1 MDKLFYKNQ
10 YLKEFEAKVIEVKEV
25 ENKYHIILDRTA
37 FFPGGGGQQCDLGEI
52 DGKEVLDV
60 YEKNKEIYHVVSEEI
75 KVGSIVLCKIDW
87 DRREDGMHQHLGQ
100 HVLSGCFFKLFNAN
114 TVSIHLGKEIST
126 VDIIGQLDE
135 EKVRKAENLAN
146 EVIRKGLEVNF
157 LVPSEEELETMNL
170 RRDLPNTEDE
180 IRVVKIGDLDI
191 NACCGVHPSK
201 TSDLR
206 MIKIKKF
213 EKNKGNTR
221 IEFLAGQ
228 RAVNDSLNKDR
239 VIRNICNYLS
249 SNEDE
254 ALNGIKN
261 LKDSLEEIKSEK
273 KKLEEELLGY
283 EVNSLLESKND
294 TNKIIHKVFTDKA
307 VEYVKKL
314 ANKLSEKDNVIC
326 LFAIKNKEKA
336 NIILSSSKN
345 IENINMGHVFK
356 EFASII
362 NGKGGGSKTL
372 AQGVGDID
380 KLEEFLNAIVK
391 ELSQIAQN

>member
-52 DGKEVLDV
+52 AGKEVLDV
-60 YEKNKEIYHVVSEEI
+60 YEKDNQIYHVLNEEI
-75 KVGSIVLCKIDW
+75 NVGSIVLCKIDW

-135 EKVRKAENLAN
+135 EKVRKAEGLAN

-157 LVPSEEELETMNL
+157 LVPSEEELKTMNL
-170 RRDLPNTEDE
+170 RRDLPNTEDD

-283 EVNSLLESKND
+283 EANLLLEYGNKN
-294 TNKIIHKVFTDKA
+294 NKIIKKVFKDKS

-372 AQGVGDID
+372 AQGIGDSN
-380 KLEEFLNAIVK
+380 KLDEFLNAIEMSCRK
-391 ELSQIAQN
+391 

>member
-170 RRDLPNTEDE
+170 RRDLPNTEDD

-206 MIKIKKF
+206 MIKIKKL

-345 IENINMGHVFK
+345 IKNINMGHVFK

>member
-1 MDKLFYKNQ
+1 MDKLFYSNQ
-10 YLKEFEAKVIEVKEV
+10 YLKEFEARVISIKEIN
-25 ENKYHIILDRTA
+25 NKYHIILDRTA

-52 DGKEVLDV
+52 AGKEVIDV
-60 YEKNKEIYHVVSEEI
+60 YEKDKKIYHVVSEEI
-75 KVGSIVLCKIDW
+75 KEGSIVECKIDW
-87 DRREDGMHQHLGQ
+87 GRREDGMHQHLGQ

-126 VDIIGQLDE
+126 VDIIGQLNE
-135 EKVRKAENLAN
+135 EKVRKAEALAN
-146 EVIRKGLEVNF
+146 EVIRNGLEVNF
-157 LVPSEEELETMNL
+157 LVPSEEELKIMNL
-170 RRDLPNTEDE
+170 RRDLPSTEDD
-180 IRVVKIGDLDI
+180 IRVVQIGDLDI

-239 VIRNICNYLS
+239 VIRDICNYLS

-261 LKDSLEEIKSEK
+261 LKASLEEIRNEK
-273 KKLEEELLGY
+273 KKLEEELLEY
-283 EVNSLLESKND
+283 EVSSLLRYENNTNENIIIKN
-294 TNKIIHKVFTDKA
+294 IFTDKSL
-307 VEYVKKL
+307 EYVKKL
-314 ANKLSEKDNVIC
+314 ANKLCERDKVIC
-326 LFAIKNKEKA
+326 LFAIKNKDNA

-345 IENINMGHVFK
+345 IENINMGYIFK
-356 EFASII
+356 EFTNII

-372 AQGVGDID
+372 AQGVGEVEKI
-380 KLEEFLNAIVK
+380 EEFLNSIYEAC
-391 ELSQIAQN
+391 L